1 MQCPGCSA
9 ELVCPRCNINEISRL
24 NQLIKQLSDEFK
36 RKEVKIK
43 TRSRI
48 LVSLSLSIPI
58 SVTLYLNP
66 ALGKTIIDYLTGTT
80 IKSTPSSGESISLD
94 YEAQIQPNGF
104 TTARNFTIEEPIK
117 EVNINVDVECQN
129 CIGQTPII
137 RELNEDD
144 FQQFKKGAIPLPDD
158 SSNRNGIV
166 NYARYAKLTG
176 GRYRIVIYNPS
187 DHLIEVRYRAEVHQ

>member
-1 MQCPGCSA
+1 LIQ
-9 ELVCPRCNINEISRL
+9 
-24 NQLIKQLSDEFK
+24 QLKAEFK

-80 IKSTPSSGESISLD
+80 IKSTPSSGKSGSLD
-94 YEAQIQPNGF
+94 YEAQIHPHGF
-104 TTARNFTIEEPIK
+104 AIARNFTIEEPIK

-129 CIGQTPII
+129 CTGQAPII

-144 FQQFKKGAIPLPDD
+144 FQRLKNRDLPLPDD
-158 SSNRNGIV
+158 SSNREGTV
-166 NYARYAKLTG
+166 NYARYARLEE

-187 DHLIEVRYRAEVHQ
+187 DHLIEVRYRAEVQ